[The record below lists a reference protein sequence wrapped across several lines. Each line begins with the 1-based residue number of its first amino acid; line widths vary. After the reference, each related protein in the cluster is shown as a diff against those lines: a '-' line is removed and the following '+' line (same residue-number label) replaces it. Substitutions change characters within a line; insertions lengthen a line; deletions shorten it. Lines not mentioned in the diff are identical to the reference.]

1 MEVARCVQDYL
12 ADCYALA
19 SSTRELYKT
28 HLTRFSRYAG
38 DKGLKEM
45 SDISAREVRQ
55 YLRGLRRSD
64 GEEYSRAFLDQ
75 VYRTLNTWFHWS
87 VEEGILE
94 SNPMDRV
101 RHPRVPKK
109 KSPCLSLE
117 QIKRV
122 LELIE
127 AETLE
132 PERNLAMT
140 WLMLDSGLRLGEVVG
155 LNRGDLDL
163 ERGVA
168 RVLGKDQEERYV
180 PLGKQSIRALRAYSE
195 IRRRSNGAQF
205 LDVRGRRISGNAVR
219 LMLRRVGL
227 KAKGVDRLYPHLLR
241 HTFANWWI
249 KNGGGL
255 RKLQEILG
263 HSDVRTTASIY
274 VSPELDDLQAEH
286 ACVSVGSQFR
296 TAQRKNQRA

>member
-1 MEVARCVQDYL
+1 MEVARCVQGYL
-12 ADCYALA
+12 ADCYGLA
-19 SSTRELYKT
+19 TGTRELYQT
-28 HLTRFSRYAG
+28 HLARFSRFAG

-45 SDISAREVRQ
+45 SEVTARQIRQ
-55 YLRGLRRSD
+55 FLRGLRRSD
-64 GEEYSRAFLDQ
+64 GSEYSRGFLDQ
-75 VYRTLNTWFHWS
+75 VYRTLNTWLQWS

-94 SNPMDRV
+94 RNPMERV
-101 RHPRVPKK
+101 RRPRVPKK

-117 QIKRV
+117 QIKRI
-122 LELIE
+122 LEMIG

-155 LNRGDLDL
+155 LSLGDLDL
-163 ERGVA
+163 QRGVV
-168 RVLGKDQEERYV
+168 RVLGKDQQERYV
-180 PLGKQSIRALRAYSE
+180 PLGKQSIRAVRAYSDV
-195 IRRRSNGAQF
+195 RRRSNGAVF
-205 LDVRGRRISGNAVR
+205 LDLRGRRISRNAVR

-227 KAKGVDRLYPHLLR
+227 KAEGVDRLYPHLLR

-274 VSPELDDLQAEH
+274 VNPELDDLQAEH
-286 ACVSVGSQFR
+286 ACVSVG
-296 TAQRKNQRA
+296 NQLSNVWRNS